1 MRDLLSRREALK
13 GLALGAGTLLVAG
26 AAAAD
31 AAKPAA
37 KPAATPAPAAALPH
51 VAAGDPMALALAY
64 VESAKGVDAKKFP
77 TFKPEQKCANCLQS
91 KGKEGEAW
99 VGCNLFPGKLVNA
112 QGWCKAYVPKKA

>member
-1 MRDLLSRREALK
+1 MKDLLSRREALK

-31 AAKPAA
+31 PA

-51 VAAGDPMALALAY
+51 VAAADPMAMALAY

-91 KGKEGEAW
+91 KGKDGDAW
-99 VGCNLFPGKLVNA
+99 VPCNLFPGKLVNA

>member
-1 MRDLLSRREALK
+1 MKDLLSRREALK

-26 AAAAD
+26 VAAAD

-37 KPAATPAPAAALPH
+37 APAPAAALPH
-51 VAAGDPMALALAY
+51 VAAADPMALALAY
-64 VESAKGVDAKKFP
+64 VESAKSVDAKKFP

-91 KGKEGEAW
+91 KGKDGETW

>member
-37 KPAATPAPAAALPH
+37 KPAAAPTPAAPLPH
-51 VAAGDPMALALAY
+51 VGAGDPMALALAY
-64 VESAKGVDAKKFP
+64 VDNAKSVDAKKFP
-77 TFKPEQKCANCLQS
+77 NYKPEQKCANCLQS
-91 KGKEGEAW
+91 KGKEGDTWA
-99 VGCNLFPGKLVNA
+99 GCNLFPGKLVNS